1 MIEFLKILTLV
12 KGYSKHAILNVF
24 FNVLGMLFSA
34 FSIILLIPI
43 MEILFNQDGKVQKI
57 LENKPITNFFDEGY
71 SLKEHGFYFLAEQIQ
86 LNGSAY
92 VLMCV
97 CFMVVLFTF
106 LKNASI
112 YFALYF
118 IAVIRNGVI
127 RDFRNSMYRQILNLQ
142 LSFSTSYHTHLS
154 ANMAPRRPRDGPR

>member
-57 LENKPITNFFDEGY
+57 LENKLLNKSTNEWIRSMEKYKIPCGPIFNIKDAVENPQVEARNMIVKAYHKIIGDF
-71 SLKEHGFYFLAEQIQ
+71 KLAGNPIKM
-86 LNGSAY
+86 SAY
-92 VLMCV
+92 EDPDKRGDIPDLDEHREKIIKEFV
-97 CFMVVLFTF
+97 
-106 LKNASI
+106 
-112 YFALYF
+112 
-118 IAVIRNGVI
+118 
-127 RDFRNSMYRQILNLQ
+127 D
-142 LSFSTSYHTHLS
+142 
-154 ANMAPRRPRDGPR
+154 

>member
-57 LENKPITNFFDEGY
+57 LENKPITNFFEEGY

-86 LNGSAY
+86 LNDQSIQAWHNFKQIY
-92 VLMCV
+92 ILMINTYIGKIV
-97 CFMVVLFTF
+97 QE
-106 LKNASI
+106 I
-112 YFALYF
+112 
-118 IAVIRNGVI
+118 
-127 RDFRNSMYRQILNLQ
+127 
-142 LSFSTSYHTHLS
+142 
-154 ANMAPRRPRDGPR
+154 